1 MKLRKFMEIPEGRP
15 LDQIRPDGGFCG
27 IFRTIGCIGDS
38 LSSGEFESLDEAG
51 NKGYHD
57 EYDYSWG
64 QYLARIA
71 GCKAYNFS
79 RGGMTAKEYWDT
91 FAEENDFWNPDKLC
105 QAYIIALG
113 VNDLFGHNQEIG
125 SVADICPEDWNQ
137 NKETF
142 AGYYA
147 RIIQRLRSMQP
158 QARFFLMTMPRETTD
173 PAKEEKKQAHSK
185 LLYDLAEYF
194 PYTYVLDFH
203 RYAPVY
209 DQAFKERFFLG
220 GHMNPRWVPSH
231 RPDDR
236 QLHRLHRPQQH
247 GGFRPG
253 RLHRQALPQHRRK
266 VVKLSGSV
274 QIAPPLDNSSKTI
287 YNKTVRRHR

>member
-220 GHMNPRWVPSH
+220 GHMNPAGYLLTGQMTASYIDYIVRSNMEDFAQV
-231 RPDDR
+231 
-236 QLHRLHRPQQH
+236 
-247 GGFRPG
+247 GFIGKPYHNTG
-253 RLHRQALPQHRRK
+253 AK
-266 VVKLSGSV
+266 W
-274 QIAPPLDNSSKTI
+274 
-287 YNKTVRRHR
+287 